1 MMFASILSWAMGFLR
16 IRWKAVLILAAAGVL
31 MFVFWQWRSDIQDRV
46 RAVVGYEQVI
56 QALDEQKQA
65 LGKLRAENARVRRI
79 NAQYET
85 RLENIRQSLRGLEYE
100 IRDLE
105 TASEAV
111 ADWAGNPLPDPVL
124 DRLRGEGPAHSDPDT
139 NSTDPASPGM
149 DATD

>member
-1 MMFASILSWAMGFLR
+1 MGFLR

-111 ADWAGNPLPDPVL
+111 ADWAGNPLPGPVL
-124 DRLRGEGPAHSDPDT
+124 DRLRGKRPAHSDPDT
-139 NSTDPASPGM
+139 NSTDPA
-149 DATD
+149 ATSLDEAD

>member
-1 MMFASILSWAMGFLR
+1 MFASILSWAMGFLR

-65 LGKLRAENARVRRI
+65 LKDMQAENARVRRI
-79 NAQYET
+79 NDEYAD
-85 RLENIRQSLRGLEYE
+85 RLETIRQSLRGLEYE

-111 ADWAGNPLPDPVL
+111 ADWADNLLPGSVL
-124 DRLRGEGPAHSDPDT
+124 DRLRGERSPNRDPDT

>member
-1 MMFASILSWAMGFLR
+1 MFASILSWAMGFLR

-31 MFVFWQWRSDIQDRV
+31 IFVFWQWRSDIQARV
-46 RAVVGYEQVI
+46 RAVIGYEQVI

-65 LGKLRAENARVRRI
+65 LNELRAENARVRRI
-79 NAQYET
+79 NAQYAT
-85 RLENIRQSLRGLEYE
+85 RLETIRQSLRGLEYE

-105 TASEAV
+105 KASQTV
-111 ADWAGNPLPDPVL
+111 ADWADNTVPGPVL
-124 DRLRGEGPAHSDPDT
+124 DRLRGERSPNRDQNK